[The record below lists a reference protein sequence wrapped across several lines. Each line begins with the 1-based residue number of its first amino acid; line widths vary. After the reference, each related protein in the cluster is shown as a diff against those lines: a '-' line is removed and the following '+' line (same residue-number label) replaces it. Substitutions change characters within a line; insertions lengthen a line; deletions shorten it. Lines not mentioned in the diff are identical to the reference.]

1 MIFRRQITLI
11 AILLMAISLQAQAQ
25 EDFPYPSV
33 PAELTAPQERAD
45 YVVRHYWDNINIQD
59 TTLIHRPG
67 MIEQGFVNFIDLL
80 PRLGKLE
87 LVGWQV
93 FTEKALGK
101 NATYDNYLKELAER
115 YLYTATSP
123 MRNDTLYC
131 HLLAAINQMPTTSEE
146 EREKNNFLITQ
157 LGKNKVGDVATD
169 FEYSDEKGNKH
180 QLHDVAADY
189 TLLYMYDPDCETC
202 QQVEEEM
209 KKEPLLQQ
217 AAAPTGNQ
225 QATAHIAIVR
235 VNAMARKDLW
245 KSYYFRTFPTLY
257 LLNKSKRVV
266 LKDTE
271 LGKIVSFLRENR

>member
-1 MIFRRQITLI
+1 MIFRHQITLI
-11 AILLMAISLQAQAQ
+11 AILLMAMTQDAQAQ

-33 PAELTAPQERAD
+33 PAELTTPQERAG
-45 YVVRHYWDNINIQD
+45 YVVRHYWDNINFQD

-87 LVGWQV
+87 QVGWQV
-93 FTEKALGK
+93 FAEKALGK
-101 NATYDNYLKELAER
+101 NATYDNYLKGLAER

-123 MRNDTLYC
+123 MRNDSLYC
-131 HLLAAINQMPTTSEE
+131 HLLAAINQMPTTTEE

-169 FEYSDEKGNKH
+169 FEYTDEKGIKH
-180 QLHDVAADY
+180 HLHDGAAKY

-202 QQVEEEM
+202 HQVEEEM

-217 AAAPTGNQ
+217 AAVH
-225 QATAHIAIVR
+225 QATACIAIVK

-245 KSYYFRTFPTLY
+245 KSYYFRSFPALY
-257 LLNKSKRVV
+257 LLDKDKRVV
-266 LKDTE
+266 LKDAE
-271 LGKIVSFLRENR
+271 LDKIVSFLEENR